1 MYLYRIFLL
10 TLHTK
15 KQISG
20 VYITWVSQARK
31 DLLADNFDI
40 WKRHEEV
47 GFIAKFDDSEEN
59 KKGSFDMTKV
69 LPLSRW
75 KKEEPPGDEDSD
87 EEDSDYEEVL
97 IPNKKQ
103 TKRKR
108 VANETASSK
117 RVKPDPKPRLRVAKK
132 LLSRVMPIK
141 QARRKRPRASMDPP
155 PGAPS
160 QKRYKLNQS
169 QLKPLSIPSRR

>member
-1 MYLYRIFLL
+1 MGSYIVFFYLLYTQRSRSVAYI
-10 TLHTK
+10 
-15 KQISG
+15 
-20 VYITWVSQARK
+20 YITWVSQARK

-47 GFIAKFDDSEEN
+47 GYIAKCDDSEEN

-97 IPNKKQ
+97 IPKKKQ
-103 TKRKR
+103 AKRKR

-117 RVKPDPKPRLRVAKK
+117 RVKPNPKP
-132 LLSRVMPIK
+132 
-141 QARRKRPRASMDPP
+141 
-155 PGAPS
+155 
-160 QKRYKLNQS
+160 
-169 QLKPLSIPSRR
+169 

>member
-1 MYLYRIFLL
+1 MIYLFNLFDIVFAVSVKSCVLISYFLF

-97 IPNKKQ
+97 IPKKKQ
-103 TKRKR
+103 AKRKR

-117 RVKPDPKPRLRVAKK
+117 RVKPNPKP
-132 LLSRVMPIK
+132 
-141 QARRKRPRASMDPP
+141 
-155 PGAPS
+155 
-160 QKRYKLNQS
+160 
-169 QLKPLSIPSRR
+169 